1 MLNGINADRYNSV
14 LQDESCTGYDAPG
27 DFRLNRNAA
36 DWIARAGFLISGLFC
51 SLPGAL
57 LPAWGFDVSSD
68 YAAAGRYFLPLVIG
82 LIASGVLIQRIA
94 ARLSTRT
101 LLLIAGTIGAVSM
114 CALAESAAGSGSF
127 SGKGALAGLGA
138 AAGFLHAGLFRA
150 LLASWERNPAL
161 TINSAG
167 IFFGAGSITTAGL
180 AAFTFFA
187 WPVDR
192 LLLVM
197 AAFPVVFTLLVVR
210 QTFPD
215 FEVGRGAPIGKH
227 FRSVLALLF
236 ATLLFFQFANEWSIA
251 GWLPLFLIHR
261 FSMNPLTALLLLA
274 VYFAA
279 IVLGRV
285 AAYFLIP
292 RANHWRV
299 LAVSGSLSVFA
310 CAVLSITDN
319 RFGAVICILLL
330 GLGFAPIYPILAA
343 WIGRRFPDYHPGFFN
358 GIFSV
363 GLAGGLLAPWLLGEL
378 AARTGIWA
386 VTTLPALGTCMVM
399 LLLGMIWLHAKMT
412 GE

>member
-1 MLNGINADRYNSV
+1 
-14 LQDESCTGYDAPG
+14 
-27 DFRLNRNAA
+27 LNRNAA
-36 DWIARAGFLISGLFC
+36 DWIARAGFLLSGLFC

-68 YAAAGRYFLPLVIG
+68 YASAGRYFLPLVFG
-82 LIASGVLIQRIA
+82 LIASGVLMQRIA

-101 LLLIAGTIGAVSM
+101 LLLLAGIAGAAAL
-114 CALAESAAGSGSF
+114 CALAESGLGSVA
-127 SGKGALAGLGA
+127 GKGALAGLGV

-150 LLASWERNPAL
+150 LLASWERSPAL

-167 IFFGAGSITTAGL
+167 IFFGAGSITTALL

-187 WPVDR
+187 WPVER
-192 LLLVM
+192 LLFVM
-197 AAFPVVFTLLVVR
+197 AAIPVVFTILAAR
-210 QTFPD
+210 QTFPN
-215 FEVGRGAPIGKH
+215 FEIGHGAPIRRQ

-236 ATLLFFQFANEWSIA
+236 AMLLFFQFANEWSIA

-261 FSMNPLTALLLLA
+261 FSMNPATALWLLA

-279 IVLGRV
+279 IVLGRI

-330 GLGFAPIYPILAA
+330 GIGFAPVYPILAA

-378 AARTGIWA
+378 AARSGVWA
-386 VTTLPALGTCMVM
+386 VTTLPAFGTCMVM
-399 LLLGMIWLHAKMT
+399 LLLGLIWLHAKMT